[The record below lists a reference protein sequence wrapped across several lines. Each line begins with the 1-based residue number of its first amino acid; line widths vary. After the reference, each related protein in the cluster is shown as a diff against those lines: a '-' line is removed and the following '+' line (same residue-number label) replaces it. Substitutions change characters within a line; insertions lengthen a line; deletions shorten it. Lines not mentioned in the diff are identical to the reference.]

1 MLLALSVLETSYKY
15 VYMLLT
21 LSVLVFQEILDMVS
35 LNLKEI

>member
-1 MLLALSVLETSYKY
+1 MLLAPSVLETSYKY